1 MNTHRNVQTAAQVMQ
16 EQVFV
21 LAPEQSVF
29 DASTQL
35 LHRGFAG
42 APVLDNGRL
51 VGVFSERDALAALA
65 AAHYEDEPPGT
76 VDQHMRRD
84 FPVVAP
90 DTDLYALALQF
101 RDHCVRW
108 LPVVDTD
115 RQLLGLATRTTVL
128 VALQKLYEG
137 REKNA
142 YERLQDHM
150 ALRQS
155 RR

>member
-1 MNTHRNVQTAAQVMQ
+1 MNTTRNVQTAAQVMQ

-29 DASTQL
+29 DATAQL

-42 APVLDNGRL
+42 APVLENGRL

-65 AAHYEDEPPGT
+65 AGHYEDEPPGT
-76 VDQHMRRD
+76 VGQHMRRD

-90 DTDLYALALQF
+90 DTDLHALALQF

-108 LPVVDTD
+108 LPVVDAG

-128 VALQKLYEG
+128 VAMQKLYDA
-137 REKNA
+137 RDKNA
-142 YERLQDHM
+142 YERLQDHL

-155 RR
+155 PR